1 MIVHVEF
8 TPQALED
15 LVHLDSGIA
24 VQIAAKIP
32 EKSMIYEL

>member
-8 TPQALED
+8 TPQSFED
-15 LVHLDSGIA
+15 LAQIDSGIA

-32 EKSMIYEL
+32 EKSMISEL